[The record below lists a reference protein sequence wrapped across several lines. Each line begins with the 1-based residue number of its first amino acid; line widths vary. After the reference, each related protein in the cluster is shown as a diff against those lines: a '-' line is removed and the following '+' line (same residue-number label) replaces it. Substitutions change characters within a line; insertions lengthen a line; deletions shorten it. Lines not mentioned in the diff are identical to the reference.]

1 MKSYPSLSWMD
12 YIQPLELKCR
22 VSEEGMSIILCTMTG
37 CGISIVPFFE
47 STTCVLPY
55 RSTMLSLNSSDNEE
69 TPLFLDHSEGSFTHD
84 EMEVKM
90 MNGRPL
96 EMINIFSFLDD
107 TFSMS
112 ISQLKEIP
120 LPAT

>member
-22 VSEEGMSIILCTMTG
+22 VSEEGMSMILSTMTG
-37 CGISIVPFFE
+37 YEISIVPYFE
-47 STTCVLPY
+47 TVYVLPY

-69 TPLFLDHSEGSFTHD
+69 TPLFLEHSEGSFTHD